1 MTDNTDQVLAT
12 KQRVEGMGLNLIKF
26 APNLTRL
33 GALNFTIDFRWG
45 ARASPS
51 PSAVKFQI

>member
-1 MTDNTDQVLAT
+1 MTDNTGQVLST

-26 APNLTRL
+26 APNLTRPY
-33 GALNFTIDFRWG
+33 AINFAINLRHG
-45 ARASPS
+45 ARASPG